1 MQEASM
7 PIVLRQEREICE
19 KKASKKVQQISIP
32 LAISQKIGM
41 FHKALRALGE
51 PEQLCFKWE
60 LAQSWEEGE
69 FCSGLDR
76 RKKAG
81 W

>member
-41 FHKALRALGE
+41 FHKALKAIGE
-51 PEQLCFKWE
+51 PEQLGFE
-60 LAQSWEEGE
+60 
-69 FCSGLDR
+69 
-76 RKKAG
+76 
-81 W
+81 